1 MIYIGNKEYIPYIGN
16 KAVEYIYIGDKL
28 YYSAIR
34 THTVTYYVDTSVIY
48 SEDVEEGNTCLSPTT
63 FTPSKSGY
71 TFTGWREDNTAN
83 SSVLS
88 SKVMDDEDISLY
100 AVFQKNIV
108 LTTYNNSPNATTQT
122 KQQYYNNG
130 NVVNPSFTLTQNTQS
145 GWTPLGWC
153 TSSSATASIAQ
164 NNGAT
169 ITLSSNATYYGKY
182 SQTITLSY
190 NGNGATGG
198 STAAQTGTRYYN
210 SGNYS
215 NPSFSIRANG
225 FSRTS
230 YSFVNW
236 AMGSTSGT
244 RYSAGANIT
253 LSANTTMYAIWR
265 LSSLTL
271 NSANFNMGIVS
282 QTLNYTN
289 GDNGTASCGNTYV
302 KWSFNDVAY
311 YGCEIAAAST
321 NVLDLRGYTRMTIDI
336 EGEEYK
342 ELKVGFGTSRGSY
355 NCGYV
360 TSDGGS
366 TNINISSSAVYLYI
380 YGKFSENNSYK
391 TARSCRLAVN
401 SITLS

>member
-153 TSSSATASIAQ
+153 TSSSATASVVVS
-164 NNGAT
+164 NGGSV
-169 ITLSSNATYYGKY
+169 TLTSDATYYGKY
-182 SQTITLSY
+182 AQTITLSY

-198 STAAQTGTRYYN
+198 STAAQTGTRYFN

-215 NPSFSIRANG
+215 NPRFTLRSNG
-225 FSRTS
+225 FSRTN
-230 YSFVNW
+230 YTFTKW
-236 AMGSTSGT
+236 AMGSASGT
-244 RYSAGANIT
+244 QYSAGASVT
-253 LSANTTMYAIWR
+253 LSTNTTFYSVWK
-265 LSSLTL
+265 LQSVSSPSSLNIGNADWQADRYTSSKYIGPYNL
-271 NSANFNMGIVS
+271 TGVS
-282 QTLNYTN
+282 TITFKL
-289 GDNGTASCGNTYV
+289 DVKACHGTRT
-302 KWSFNDVAY
+302 DVQV
-311 YGCEIAAAST
+311 GVST
-321 NVLDLRGYTRMTIDI
+321 D
-336 EGEEYK
+336 
-342 ELKVGFGTSRGSY
+342 
-355 NCGYV
+355 
-360 TSDGGS
+360 GS
-366 TNINISSSAVYLYI
+366 TNFTRASSVYQLQDHGGNGSNTYDTTTLSVNVSGLSGNYYLVHKVTISSYCYSYCSA
-380 YGKFSENNSYK
+380 
-391 TARSCRLAVN
+391 
-401 SITLS
+401 ITIS